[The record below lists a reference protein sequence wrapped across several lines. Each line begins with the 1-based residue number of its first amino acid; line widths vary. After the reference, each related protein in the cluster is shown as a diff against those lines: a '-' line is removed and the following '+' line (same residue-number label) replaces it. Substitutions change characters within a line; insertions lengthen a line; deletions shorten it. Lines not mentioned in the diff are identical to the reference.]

1 MTDRRRDDRVQI
13 GLECMLYI
21 EGLDEMEATVKD
33 ISEIGIAFEIN
44 FNEVLY
50 DDLKNKKKLQFA
62 YLDEFE
68 FLQTHIEVVL
78 QATCEIV
85 RVSEESGKIVIGCTL
100 NADKDIRHYV
110 TQRKV
115 KKFVD
120 SMYEF
125 KGSKREKRQR
135 EETKRRDRETGG
147 LKG

>member
-1 MTDRRRDDRVQI
+1 MTERRRDDRVQI
-13 GLECMLYI
+13 GLECMLYVDSLG
-21 EGLDEMEATVKD
+21 EVEAIVKD

-44 FNEVLY
+44 FNEEMFNNLQKCKE
-50 DDLKNKKKLQFA
+50 LKCA
-62 YLDEFE
+62 YVDEFE

-120 SMYEF
+120 SMHEF

-135 EETKRRDRETGG
+135 EETEKQED
-147 LKG
+147 